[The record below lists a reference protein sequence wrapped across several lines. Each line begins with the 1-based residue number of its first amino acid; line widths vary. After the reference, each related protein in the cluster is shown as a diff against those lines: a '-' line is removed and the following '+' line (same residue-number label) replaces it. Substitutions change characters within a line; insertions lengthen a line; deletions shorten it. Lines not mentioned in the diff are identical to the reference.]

1 MCVVGALSLATVF
14 FLLNSSLPLDQRRL
28 ISDVALLAGGIAG
41 AAVSYYVAYHSGLS
55 FLWPSTFGLV
65 ATLAVG
71 WVMAW
76 VWPAPLSAPG
86 RALTWSA
93 VMRRNA

>member
-1 MCVVGALSLATVF
+1 
-14 FLLNSSLPLDQRRL
+14 
-28 ISDVALLAGGIAG
+28 
-41 AAVSYYVAYHSGLS
+41 VSYYVAYHSALS

-65 ATLAVG
+65 ATLGVG

-76 VWPAPLSAPG
+76 AWPAPSNAPG

-93 VMRRNA
+93 VMRREA